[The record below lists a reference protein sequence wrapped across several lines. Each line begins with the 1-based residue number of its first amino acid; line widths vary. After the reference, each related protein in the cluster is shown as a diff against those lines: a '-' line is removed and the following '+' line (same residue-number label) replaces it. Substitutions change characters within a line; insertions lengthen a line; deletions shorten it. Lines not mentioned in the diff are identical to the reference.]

1 MRVISAAAGF
11 GFREVTDGETAVSKI
26 TLSMAPSLALRPLKR
41 LQRKGRMMPEPGQ
54 QEKGRWCPV
63 KRKIAALKASVAPR
77 AGALLRQKLL
87 LCPRNCPKRLR
98 AGERYCSENRYGAHC
113 AKSWDVQNKLRD
125 KKAGECR
132 NIAYAGEVT

>member
-77 AGALLRQKLL
+77 GRGAASSKTASVPTKLPQKIACRRKILFRKPLWRTLRQKLG
-87 LCPRNCPKRLR
+87 R
-98 AGERYCSENRYGAHC
+98 SE
-113 AKSWDVQNKLRD
+113 
-125 KKAGECR
+125 
-132 NIAYAGEVT
+132 